1 MRGLEGSSRK
11 TERVLVKSADKNS
24 NLRFQKS
31 RANAKV
37 CILVFVQKIYFE
49 CYGMPL
55 NDKYVSPG
63 LQRNV
68 HKKRKNINPV
78 FPFLSS
84 YPEVIKDDTGAE
96 NISIKGNEVWL
107 EGVDE
112 EAGPVSVDVHTV
124 LLQELLLVSP
134 AV

>member
-1 MRGLEGSSRK
+1 M
-11 TERVLVKSADKNS
+11 
-24 NLRFQKS
+24 QKF
-31 RANAKV
+31 AFCCLCK
-37 CILVFVQKIYFE
+37 KIYFE
-49 CYGMPL
+49 CYGMPV
-55 NDKYVSPG
+55 NYKYVSPG
-63 LQRNV
+63 LQRHL

-78 FPFLSS
+78 FPFFFSS

-112 EAGPVSVDVHTV
+112 EACPVSVDVHTV